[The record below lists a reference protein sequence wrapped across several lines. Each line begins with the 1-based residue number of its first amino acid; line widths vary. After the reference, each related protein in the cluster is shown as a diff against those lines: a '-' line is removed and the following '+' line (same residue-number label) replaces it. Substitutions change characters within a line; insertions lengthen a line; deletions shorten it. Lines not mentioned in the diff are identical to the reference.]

1 MAPIESTRDSSDFS
15 ATATIIAFD
24 PPLPLLRGP
33 IPASSSDDPSIGPFV
48 LAFKDAQSWKSALQA
63 CQSKI
68 IEQCELAELVGSSN
82 ANAGGARVGCSISAS
97 AKCKPPWWRTYFGG
111 GATDLSEREQCEE
124 CEMEACLAST
134 RESCLKFSKDKC
146 LNPFRDA
153 RIALIDPKKL
163 RKGETRATNFRGS
176 VVLHA
181 EMESPG
187 SP

>member
-1 MAPIESTRDSSDFS
+1 MAPIESTRESSSDFS
-15 ATATIIAFD
+15 STATVIAFD

-33 IPASSSDDPSIGPFV
+33 IPASASDDPSIGPFV
-48 LAFKDAQSWKSALQA
+48 LAFRDAQAWKSALQA

-68 IEQCELAELVGSSN
+68 IEQCQ
-82 ANAGGARVGCSISAS
+82 GGAQVGCSISAS

-111 GATDLSEREQCEE
+111 VTTDLSEREQCEE
-124 CEMEACLAST
+124 REMEACLASS

-163 RKGETRATNFRGS
+163 RKGETGTTSFRGS
-176 VVLHA
+176 VILDA
-181 EMESPG
+181 ELEFKG